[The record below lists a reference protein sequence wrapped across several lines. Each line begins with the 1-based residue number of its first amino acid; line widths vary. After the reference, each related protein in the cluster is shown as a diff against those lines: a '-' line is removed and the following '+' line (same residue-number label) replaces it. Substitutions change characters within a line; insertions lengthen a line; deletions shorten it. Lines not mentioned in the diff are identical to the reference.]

1 LEHDF
6 KAKAKYSTKFIELD
20 NLSWENI
27 FNIPIALKCDNKLKE
42 LQFKILHRIFP
53 VKYFLFKIKQV
64 DSPKCFF
71 CDIYDETLE
80 HLFANC
86 MLVKTFWLQLL
97 EIWNVFKG
105 SAFLICNKD
114 IFLGFD
120 LLDSSK
126 TCALNLLMLY
136 GMRYIV
142 KCRFEKSLWIYRCF

>member
-1 LEHDF
+1 ML
-6 KAKAKYSTKFIELD
+6 L
-20 NLSWENI
+20 
-27 FNIPIALKCDNKLKE
+27 
-42 LQFKILHRIFP
+42 
-53 VKYFLFKIKQV
+53 
-64 DSPKCFF
+64 
-71 CDIYDETLE
+71 CDIYYETLE

-120 LLDSSK
+120 LLDSSQ

-136 GMRYIV
+136 GKRYIV
-142 KCRFEKSLWIYRCF
+142 KCRFEKSYMDIQVFLKYFQSHYAFRVNAHIVCNLKAYEIELTEFCFHYHVN